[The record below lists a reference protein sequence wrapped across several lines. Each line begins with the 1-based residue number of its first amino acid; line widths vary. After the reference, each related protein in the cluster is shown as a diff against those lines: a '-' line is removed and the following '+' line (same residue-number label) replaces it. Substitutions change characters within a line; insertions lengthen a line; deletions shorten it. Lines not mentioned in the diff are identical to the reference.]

1 MFYLAVGRAE
11 ARRNDVNG
19 DNNMTTKNQIL
30 ALAVFGNLGLAALFL
45 VLTLNQLRDQEKSH
59 LDDTVSLYQQA

>member
-45 VLTLNQLRDQEKSH
+45 V
-59 LDDTVSLYQQA
+59 

>member
-1 MFYLAVGRAE
+1 
-11 ARRNDVNG
+11 
-19 DNNMTTKNQIL
+19 MTTKNQIL